1 MVQGVLMGEKKR
13 GQRSTLQPGSMNT
26 KPWTQQPGRD
36 NYPLQAIDDEVEEK
50 TRKEEWHAPSIY
62 TDTDAHISKDI

>member
-1 MVQGVLMGEKKR
+1 
-13 GQRSTLQPGSMNT
+13 MNT

-50 TRKEEWHAPSIY
+50 TRKEEWHTPSHIY
-62 TDTDAHISKDI
+62 